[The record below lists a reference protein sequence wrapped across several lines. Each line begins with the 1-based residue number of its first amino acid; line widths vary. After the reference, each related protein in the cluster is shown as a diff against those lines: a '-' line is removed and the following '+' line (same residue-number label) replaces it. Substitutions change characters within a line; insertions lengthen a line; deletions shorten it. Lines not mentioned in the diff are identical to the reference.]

1 MVKRPSED
9 LIAEVMT
16 LFASMQNFRHEL
28 AAIRH
33 PNLKDDRFATIAD
46 QLDAIVEATE
56 EATNVIMDSI
66 EQISDMILERREDLD
81 KAGLGGWAGEI
92 EVRFQT
98 MFEACSFQ
106 DITGQ
111 RITKVVAELKFLND
125 KLGSMVEIWGPEGLS
140 REPVP
145 GQGTEAAAGER
156 LDGPALKGKGSSQ
169 DDIDKLFD

>member
-1 MVKRPSED
+1 MVEGRTED
-9 LIAEVMT
+9 LVAEVMA
-16 LFASMQNFRHEL
+16 LFASMQNFRREL
-28 AAIRH
+28 AAIGH
-33 PNLKDDRFATIAD
+33 PKLKDDRFATIAE

-56 EATNVIMDSI
+56 DATNTIMDAI

-81 KAGLGGWAGEI
+81 KAGLGGWADEI
-92 EVRFQT
+92 EKRFQK

-111 RITKVVAELKFLND
+111 RISKVVDEVKFLND
-125 KLGSMVEIWGPEGLS
+125 RLASMVEIWGPEGLS

-145 GQGTEAAAGER
+145 DPGKARAGER
-156 LDGPALKGKGSSQ
+156 LDGPALKGRGASQ